1 MRIVCVSDTHGHH
14 AGLAVPD
21 GDLLIHA
28 GDATMSGSPEEL
40 DEFDAWLGTLP
51 HRHKVVI
58 AGNHDRLFEDQPEEA
73 RRRITNA
80 LYLQDAERVVDG
92 VRIWGSPW
100 QPWFLS
106 WAFNLKRGAALRAK
120 WALIPPGI
128 DVLVT
133 HGPPHLIRDRVK
145 GAMAQGLNI
154 ALGHGPNV
162 GCEELREAVRRVR
175 PRLHVF
181 GHIHEGYG
189 REEADGTLFVNAS
202 ICDEAY
208 RPVNP
213 PVVVDLDPLVKS
225 ATGRS

>member
-1 MRIVCVSDTHGHH
+1 MRIVCVSDTHGRHG
-14 AGLAVPD
+14 GLAVPD

-28 GDATMSGSPEEL
+28 GDATMAGRPEEL
-40 DEFDAWLGTLP
+40 DQFDAWLGTLP

-73 RRRITNA
+73 RRHITNA
-80 LYLQDAERVVDG
+80 LYLQDAEHVVEG
-92 VRIWGSPW
+92 LRIWGSPW

-106 WAFNLKRGAALRAK
+106 WAFNLKRGAPLRAK

-145 GAMAQGLNI
+145 GVMAQGLNI
-154 ALGHGPNV
+154 ALGHRPNV
-162 GCEELREAVRRVR
+162 GCEELREAVRRIR

-202 ICDEAY
+202 TCDEVY

-213 PVVVDLDPLVKS
+213 PMVVDLP
-225 ATGRS
+225 

>member
-1 MRIVCVSDTHGHH
+1 MRIVCVSDTHGRH
-14 AGLAVPD
+14 GDIDVPD

-28 GDATMSGSPEEL
+28 GDATMAGRPDEL
-40 DEFDAWLGTLP
+40 APFDAWLGTLP

-58 AGNHDRLFEDQPEEA
+58 AGNHDRLFEDHPEEA
-73 RRRITNA
+73 RRHITNA
-80 LYLQDAERVVDG
+80 LYLQDTEAVVDG
-92 VRIWGSPW
+92 LRIWGSPW

-106 WAFNLKRGAALRAK
+106 WAFNLKRGAPLRAK
-120 WALIPPGI
+120 WALIPSGI

-145 GAMAQGLNI
+145 GAMAQGLNL

-181 GHIHEGYG
+181 GHIHEGHG
-189 REEADGTLFVNAS
+189 REETDGTMFVNAS

-213 PVVVDLDPLVKS
+213 PVVVDLD
-225 ATGRS
+225 